1 MKVRKKI
8 LAIFFILLLTTMPLG
23 IVHASE
29 TSKIE
34 ENNNTISVEI
44 AALDSDEILKTE
56 KILLSEEELIEFE
69 NTISIL
75 IEKIQ
80 SAESWEEVKG
90 IINNLLDGDKLGIF
104 SLIKGL
110 FSKIL
115 VGRTYVISSG
125 HGYKYNPLKKG
136 SIKIRKKLLLW
147 HYSSGELLKDRTII
161 LKPLALKMRVL
172 KGSQFG
178 VMTRFT
184 GLYMYTARKFPQK
197 SYTFFMGIARRA
209 NGLQMPFSI
218 IR

>member
-1 MKVRKKI
+1 MKDRKKI
-8 LAIFFILLLTTMPLG
+8 LAILILLLLITMPLG
-23 IVHASE
+23 IVQASE
-29 TSKIE
+29 TYEKK
-34 ENNNTISVEI
+34 ENNNTISIEI
-44 AALDSDEILKTE
+44 AAVDSDEILKTE
-56 KILLSEEELIEFE
+56 KILLTEEELIEFE

-80 SAESWEEVKG
+80 SAESWDEVKG

-104 SLIKGL
+104 SIIKGL

-125 HGYKYNPLKKG
+125 HSYKFNPLKKG
-136 SIKIRKKLLLW
+136 SMKIRKKLLLW

-184 GLYMYTARKFPQK
+184 GMFIYSARKFPQK

-209 NGLQMPFSI
+209 SGIQMPFAT
-218 IR
+218 

>member
-1 MKVRKKI
+1 MKGRKKI
-8 LAIFFILLLTTMPLG
+8 LAIFFILLLITMPLG
-23 IVHASE
+23 IVQASE
-29 TSKIE
+29 TSEIE

-90 IINNLLDGDKLGIF
+90 IINNLLEGDKPGIF
-104 SLIKGL
+104 SFIKGL

-125 HGYKYNPLKKG
+125 YGYKYNPLKKG

-147 HYSSGELLKDRTII
+147 HYSSGEMLKDRTII

-184 GLYMYTARKFPQK
+184 GLFMYTARKFPQK
-197 SYTFFMGIARRA
+197 SYTFFIGIARRA
-209 NGLQMPFSI
+209 NGLQMPFGI
-218 IR
+218 

>member
-1 MKVRKKI
+1 MKDRKKI
-8 LAIFFILLLTTMPLG
+8 LAILIILLLTTMPLG

-29 TSKIE
+29 TYEQK
-34 ENNNTISVEI
+34 ENNNTISIEI
-44 AALDSDEILKTE
+44 ATLNSDEILKIE
-56 KILLSEEELIEFE
+56 KILLTEEELIEFE

-75 IEKIQ
+75 IEKIE
-80 SAESWEEVKG
+80 SAESWDEVEG

-104 SLIKGL
+104 TIIKGL

-125 HGYKYNPLKKG
+125 HGYKFNPLKKG
-136 SIKIRKKLLLW
+136 SMKIRKKLLLW

-184 GLYMYTARKFPQK
+184 GFFMYSARKFPQK

-209 NGLQMPFSI
+209 SGIQMPFAT
-218 IR
+218 